1 MSKNENLFTNNSL
14 RELANRFLKDRQ
26 GAIAIL
32 AALTI
37 IVATVGAGVAIDFV
51 RASRQRLALNAAVD
65 AAALAVAVSG
75 KTDQAELE
83 QLAIDYINAN
93 YNRLKYRGTELDLD
107 VVVTETAVQITAH
120 QQMPTTLMK
129 IVHIDTMDLGSFA
142 EVTRRSTNLEV
153 ALALDTTGS
162 MQGQKIVDLRA
173 AAKEL
178 VDIVVRDEQTPFY
191 TKLALAPY
199 SMAINVGN
207 YAEQVRGS
215 YTSGTC
221 TTPGCFRYR
230 FNNPYGTQKTYQ
242 ISTCVTE
249 RTGANAYTDAAPT
262 VKLLGRNYPS
272 PGNPCLSNT
281 ILPLTSDKTLLH
293 SRIDSLQASGST
305 GGHIGVAW
313 GWYLVSP
320 NFGYL
325 WPSGSQPAAYGTD
338 ELVKVVVLMTD
349 GEYNSSY
356 CNGVISKDSTP
367 GSGPTSDHINCNA
380 ANGHSFDQSQALC
393 ANMKASG
400 VVVYTVGFDV
410 VDDQRARDLVA
421 QCATDP
427 EHVYLPT
434 TGTELKDAFRA
445 IGMDIQKLWLSK

>member
-1 MSKNENLFTNNSL
+1 
-14 RELANRFLKDRQ
+14 
-26 GAIAIL
+26 
-32 AALTI
+32 
-37 IVATVGAGVAIDFV
+37 
-51 RASRQRLALNAAVD
+51 
-65 AAALAVAVSG
+65 
-75 KTDQAELE
+75 
-83 QLAIDYINAN
+83 
-93 YNRLKYRGTELDLD
+93 
-107 VVVTETAVQITAH
+107 
-120 QQMPTTLMK
+120 
-129 IVHIDTMDLGSFA
+129 
-142 EVTRRSTNLEV
+142 
-153 ALALDTTGS
+153 
-162 MQGQKIVDLRA
+162 
-173 AAKEL
+173 
-178 VDIVVRDEQTPFY
+178 
-191 TKLALAPY
+191 
-199 SMAINVGN
+199 
-207 YAEQVRGS
+207 
-215 YTSGTC
+215 
-221 TTPGCFRYR
+221 
-230 FNNPYGTQKTYQ
+230 
-242 ISTCVTE
+242 
-249 RTGANAYTDAAPT
+249 
-262 VKLLGRNYPS
+262 
-272 PGNPCLSNT
+272 
-281 ILPLTSDKTLLH
+281 
-293 SRIDSLQASGST
+293 
-305 GGHIGVAW
+305 
-313 GWYLVSP
+313 LVSP